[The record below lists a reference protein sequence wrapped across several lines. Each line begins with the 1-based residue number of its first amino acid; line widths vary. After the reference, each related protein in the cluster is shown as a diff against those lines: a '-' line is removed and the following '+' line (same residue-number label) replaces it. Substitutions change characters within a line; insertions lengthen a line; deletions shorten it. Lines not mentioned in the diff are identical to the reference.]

1 MNSSKTILKKLTAR
15 NKRMPVFALLFLLLA
30 ITQSAQSATIV
41 DLEGDKDGFGVGCP
55 IVTGLHFTDYGQVL
69 ADYREPSDPNFTD
82 TWVGEDQTWTHTY
95 NLGGFTPLSASLE
108 IFVACI
114 ADNPGWNADVR
125 VNGVS
130 VGTIPQLT
138 SDYDITRV
146 LTFNVPVGLLNSP
159 DGITIDL
166 NNDLDGYIID
176 YSQLSI
182 EIGSS
187 GTPANDNCSNAAFV
201 GNVTNLAF
209 STVGATH
216 DGIGACM
223 TSPNIWYK
231 YTATCTGSATF
242 SLCGSS
248 FDTIMAV
255 YSGTS
260 CTNLTIPPLGC
271 NDDADCGQQSKLT
284 INVTSGKTYWVE
296 VGGFDNVTGAGK
308 LTISCGG
315 QVQTASDLGDA
326 PDNTN
331 HFPSSNMRTYDH
343 QAPAKFPTVYQGN
356 VIVGPIHLNPKTVA
370 YIGETVTY
378 EDEADQ
384 GYDQDATNNLIP
396 SQLNVNADKDGGDDG
411 VVMHSDPFLGKTFG
425 MTHCQLSSFD
435 YKVNVIDPNVD
446 MYVNVWF
453 DWNRDGDWNDS
464 GLTDAQLNCSSCDT
478 SGIVNEWAV
487 QNVLLFDLNAGIN
500 TLTTPGFLAWYP
512 ASGDKKIWMRITLS
526 DQPFKGGTGAAG
538 SGPAN
543 GYDYGETE
551 DYYFTPSEDCSDC
564 IDWDRNG
571 TLDENDLYTYMIN
584 YMWNWLNNC
593 ANN

>member
-1 MNSSKTILKKLTAR
+1 MNNYKLIWSLACTIAILLVAGQTAYAAPSNDNCANAIQTGNVTNLAFNTTGGTPDGPTGSSMGVNVDIWYIYTPAHTGI
-15 NKRMPVFALLFLLLA
+15 
-30 ITQSAQSATIV
+30 ATISLCGSSFDTQLV
-41 DLEGDKDGFGVGCP
+41 VYSGDQCP
-55 IVTGLHFTDYGQVL
+55 ATTQ
-69 ADYREPSDPNFTD
+69 REIA
-82 TWVGEDQTWTHTY
+82 Y
-95 NLGGFTPLSASLE
+95 NDDFCGYQSQLNVSVVCGNKYLIQIGGFA
-108 IFVACI
+108 
-114 ADNPGWNADVR
+114 G
-125 VNGVS
+125 
-130 VGTIPQLT
+130 GTGT
-138 SDYDITRV
+138 GV
-146 LTFNVPVGLLNSP
+146 LTIS
-159 DGITIDL
+159 
-166 NNDLDGYIID
+166 
-176 YSQLSI
+176 
-182 EIGSS
+182 SS
-187 GTPANDNCSNAAFV
+187 GTPCSSAPANNNCANATVV

-209 STVGATH
+209 STVGATF
-216 DGIGACM
+216 DGPGACM
-223 TSPNIWYK
+223 TSSNIWYK

-248 FDTIMAV
+248 FDTVMAV
-255 YSGTS
+255 YTGTS
-260 CTNLTIPPLGC
+260 CSNLTIPPLGC

-284 INVTSGKTYWVE
+284 LNVTTGKTYWIE
-296 VGGFDNVTGAGK
+296 VGGFDNATGAGK

-356 VIVGPIHLNPKTVA
+356 AIVGPIHLNPKTVA
-370 YIGETVTY
+370 YLGDSVTY

-425 MTHCQLSSFD
+425 MTHCQLSAFD

-464 GLTDAQLNCSSCDT
+464 GLTDTQLNCSSCDT

-487 QNVLLFDLNAGIN
+487 QNQLLFDLNAGLN

-551 DYYFTPSEDCSDC
+551 DYYFTPAEDCSDC

-571 TLDENDLYTYMIN
+571 TLNENDLYTYMIN

-593 ANN
+593 ASN